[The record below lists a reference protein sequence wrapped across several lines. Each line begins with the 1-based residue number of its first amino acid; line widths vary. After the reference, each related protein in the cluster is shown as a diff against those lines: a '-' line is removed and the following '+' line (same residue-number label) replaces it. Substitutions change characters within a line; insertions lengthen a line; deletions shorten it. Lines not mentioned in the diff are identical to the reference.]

1 MLGVLRPALA
11 VSPGPGRIPP
21 PSIIPDSTWKAR
33 IPTRDAF
40 SIDFRRGELLTTKG
54 TLAPDVARWLRDTLL
69 VPGEDSVTVETRI
82 THFALATPG
91 EVRAVAT
98 YLGGQDRR
106 HFFRVHV
113 FDNAGLIAEAD
124 HTRAVVL
131 PKRLRAIARHRAGLP
146 AMLLDV

>member
-1 MLGVLRPALA
+1 MHSIETTQSSNEGDRMTQIGKTAEVRLPVLPPHPAD
-11 VSPGPGRIPP
+11 SP
-21 PSIIPDSTWKAR
+21 
-33 IPTRDAF
+33 AF
-40 SIDFRRGELLTTKG
+40 SPEEGFP
-54 TLAPDVARWLRDTLL
+54 AVVAMHRAASKLL
-69 VPGEDSVTVETRI
+69 VPLLAAGEDSVTVETRI
-82 THFALATPG
+82 THFALAAHG

-113 FDNAGLIAEAD
+113 FDDSGLIAEAD

-146 AMLLDV
+146 AMLLDI

>member
-1 MLGVLRPALA
+1 MTQIGKTAEVRLRVYPPHTAEDHTSMSMEGPEEGFPA
-11 VSPGPGRIPP
+11 V
-21 PSIIPDSTWKAR
+21 
-33 IPTRDAF
+33 
-40 SIDFRRGELLTTKG
+40 
-54 TLAPDVARWLRDTLL
+54 VAMHRAASTLL
-69 VPGEDSVTVETRI
+69 EPLLVGGEDSVTVETRI

-113 FDNAGLIAEAD
+113 FDDSGLIAEAD

-131 PKRLRAIARHRAGLP
+131 PKRLQAIARHRAGLP
-146 AMLLDV
+146 AMLLNV

>member
-1 MLGVLRPALA
+1 MTQIGKTAEARLQVLPTHRAEDPSFSPEEGFPAVVA
-11 VSPGPGRIPP
+11 MHRAA
-21 PSIIPDSTWKAR
+21 AR
-33 IPTRDAF
+33 
-40 SIDFRRGELLTTKG
+40 LLE
-54 TLAPDVARWLRDTLL
+54 PLL